1 VLNGVLAL
9 ERRAIAAYTAGI
21 PLLQGHDRRAATEF
35 LRQELLHAGRLIVLI
50 TATGG
55 PVAPRAVSYDLGQ
68 PDNARQV
75 LVLLHEVEQAQIA
88 AYLDAVQRLSPG
100 RIRAAAG
107 SILADDAQ
115 HVSILRAALGDQPV
129 PSAFVSG
136 AE

>member
-1 VLNGVLAL
+1 MLGGVLAL

-21 PLLQGHDRRAATEF
+21 PLLGRHDRRAATEF
-35 LRQELLHAGRLIVLI
+35 LRQELLHAGRLIALI

-55 PVAPRAVSYDLGQ
+55 PVPPRAVSYDLGQ
-68 PDNARQV
+68 PNNARQV
-75 LVLLHEVEQAQIA
+75 LMLLHEVEQAQIA

-100 RIRAAAG
+100 RTRAAAG

-115 HVSILRAALGDQPV
+115 HVSILRAALGKQPV

-136 AE
+136 SE